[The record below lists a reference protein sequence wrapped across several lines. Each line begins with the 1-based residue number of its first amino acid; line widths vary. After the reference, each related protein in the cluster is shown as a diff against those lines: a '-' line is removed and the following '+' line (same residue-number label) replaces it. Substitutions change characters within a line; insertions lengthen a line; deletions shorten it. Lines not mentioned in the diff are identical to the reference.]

1 MKLVYQ
7 IPNKL
12 YYIQRFLDYPAYKK
26 IHYDV
31 FRGKSLFYNS
41 TKDSWQQGLRYGFK
55 NFVKNTPLDINYN
68 PLQKIKLLL
77 ESNPFHKIKF
87 KKPFNPMI
95 HSMGDG
101 TGINWHDDYNHNYG
115 ITYYVNHRWNL
126 KFGGEFL
133 FRDEYSNGFIPL
145 VGNSIVIVKAPFQ
158 HKVAPVMKPLV
169 PRKTI
174 QIFC

>member
-1 MKLVYQ
+1 
-7 IPNKL
+7 
-12 YYIQRFLDYPAYKK
+12 
-26 IHYDV
+26 
-31 FRGKSLFYNS
+31 
-41 TKDSWQQGLRYGFK
+41 
-55 NFVKNTPLDINYN
+55 
-68 PLQKIKLLL
+68 
-77 ESNPFHKIKF
+77 
-87 KKPFNPMI
+87 MI

-158 HKVAPVMKPLV
+158 HKVVPVMKPLV